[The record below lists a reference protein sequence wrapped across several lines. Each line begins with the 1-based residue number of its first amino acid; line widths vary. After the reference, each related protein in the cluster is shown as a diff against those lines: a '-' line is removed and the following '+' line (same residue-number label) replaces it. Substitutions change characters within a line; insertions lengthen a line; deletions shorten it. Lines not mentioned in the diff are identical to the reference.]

1 MKLKCCWRS
10 VQNQSDIS
18 YKVFVCQGLVKAG
31 YVRGDTLLGAPYDFR
46 KAANEQGKQEN

>member
-1 MKLKCCWRS
+1 MKLKYCWHL
-10 VQNQSDIS
+10 VQKLNDIS

-46 KAANEQGKQEN
+46 KAANEQGENF